1 MKRTA
6 ALTRL
11 QSRLEDAQRL
21 VEIHGECT
29 GQNRG
34 RRVGYDALNR
44 SAIILAMAAW
54 EGFVED
60 LLKTAVAQISRH
72 ANGPSALSEN
82 VREAMIAYMYETHG
96 WGKLNTT
103 TKETIWA
110 LTGRGWRKSYRDYT
124 QVRINSLHTPN
135 YENVKKLYSSTIGL
149 ADFTCDWG
157 ATRWRPEDYRH
168 SPPSRAECLKDRIF
182 DRDNRLIEDIFA
194 TGNNR
199 QIDAFRRQLLRAGA
213 AQSLACGANQGL
225 ATAYSEIHVNSPVFV

>member
-11 QSRLEDAQRL
+11 QSRLVDARRL
-21 VEIHGECT
+21 VEIHEECT

-44 SAIILAMAAW
+44 SAIILAVAAW

-60 LLKTAVAQISRH
+60 LLKTAAAQISRH
-72 ANGPSALSEN
+72 AKGPSALPDN
-82 VREAMIAYMYETHG
+82 VRDAMIAYMYETHG
-96 WGKLNTT
+96 WSKLNPT
-103 TKETIWA
+103 TKDTIWM

-124 QVRINSLHTPN
+124 QARINSLHTPN

-157 ATRWRPEDYRH
+157 ATRWRPEDYRQRLEDLLLLRH
-168 SPPSRAECLKDRIF
+168 RIAHGMIGQETVGKTKAKKAI
-182 DRDNRLIEDIFA
+182 NMIERVSA
-194 TGNNR
+194 WTEKTTAAHVR
-199 QIDAFRRQLLRAGA
+199 QIGPIQRRR
-213 AQSLACGANQGL
+213 LAK
-225 ATAYSEIHVNSPVFV
+225 

>member
-11 QSRLEDAQRL
+11 QSRLGDAKRL
-21 VEIHGECT
+21 VEIHEECT

-44 SAIILAMAAW
+44 SAIILAVAAW

-72 ANGPSALSEN
+72 AKGPSALSEN

-157 ATRWRPEDYRH
+157 ATRWRPEDYRQKLERLLALRH
-168 SPPSRAECLKDRIF
+168 RIAHGQIGTETVGKTKAKDAASLVVRISGWTDKTARAHVRRIAPIQ
-182 DRDNRLIEDIFA
+182 RRRLV
-194 TGNNR
+194 T
-199 QIDAFRRQLLRAGA
+199 
-213 AQSLACGANQGL
+213 
-225 ATAYSEIHVNSPVFV
+225 